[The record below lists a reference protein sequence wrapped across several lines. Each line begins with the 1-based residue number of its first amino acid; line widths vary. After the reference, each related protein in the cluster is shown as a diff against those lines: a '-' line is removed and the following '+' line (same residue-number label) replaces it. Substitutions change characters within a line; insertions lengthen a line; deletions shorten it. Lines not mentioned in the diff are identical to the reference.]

1 MTERFLVTGANG
13 CIGAWVVKLLLEQ
26 GIEVIAFDLVV
37 DDHRHRLIND
47 GLMPNA
53 RWVEGDLTVATDV
66 ETAMDGATH
75 VVHLAALQVPFCRA
89 NPALGA
95 SVNVVGTVNVFEAAK
110 KLGIACVSHASSIA
124 VFGTTADY
132 PDEVLSSD
140 AQRLPTT
147 LYGVYK
153 TAAEDVAK
161 VYWNDYG
168 VRSVGLRPHTVFG
181 PGRDQ
186 GMTSQPSIAIEKA
199 VLKQRFQVEY
209 GGILDFQ
216 FAPDVAAAFILA
228 ARTTID
234 GAPVVNLNGH
244 VVEVTEFIE
253 IVKNVTGFSDLSC
266 GTSQLPVVHSAD
278 SRRWLELASPP
289 QLTNLKTAIES
300 TAQVFLNAA
309 AKNLP
314 KN

>member
-26 GIEVIAFDLVV
+26 GVEVIAFDLTV
-37 DDHRHRLIND
+37 DEHRHRLINN
-47 GLMPNA
+47 GSMPNPK
-53 RWVEGDLTVATDV
+53 WVQGDLTVAADV
-66 ETAMDGATH
+66 ENAMNGATH

-95 SVNVVGTVNVFEAAK
+95 SVNVVGTVHVFEAAK
-110 KLGIACVSHASSIA
+110 KLGVGNVSHASSIA
-124 VFGTTADY
+124 VFGSAADY
-132 PDEVLSSD
+132 PDEMLSSD

-153 TAAEDVAK
+153 TATEDMAK
-161 VYWNDYG
+161 VYWNEYG
-168 VRSVGLRPHTVFG
+168 IHSIGLRPHTVFG

-199 VLKQRFQVEY
+199 VVKEKFHVEY
-209 GGILDFQ
+209 GGVLDFQ
-216 FAPDVAAAFILA
+216 FAPDVATAFILA
-228 ARTTID
+228 ARTTVD

-244 VVEVTEFIE
+244 VVEVSEFVE
-253 IVKNVTGFSDLSC
+253 IIKDVTGFSELSC

-278 SRRWLELASPP
+278 SQRWLELASPP
-289 QLTNLKTAIES
+289 QLTKLETAIES
-300 TAQVFLNAA
+300 TVQIFMDAT
-309 AKNLP
+309 AKKLSGN
-314 KN
+314 